1 MGKLKDRMDA
11 AYGSSTRLQRTLL
24 TVGFEE
30 LELVPGT
37 YAVKIYSDNKLF
49 FANVFCHFGLPV
61 TGVNIEKWAGDTI
74 LDRKMLK
81 VPEQIVREDDDRAF
95 IEWLDKEVEPMLD
108 F

>member
-1 MGKLKDRMDA
+1 MGKLKDRMEE
-11 AYGSSTRLQRTLL
+11 AYGSSTRLQRVLL
-24 TVGFEE
+24 VVGFEE

-61 TGVNIEKWAGDTI
+61 MGVDIQKWAGDTI

-81 VPEQIVREDDDRAF
+81 IPERFVKEDDDRAF
-95 IEWLDKEVEPMLD
+95 IEWLDKEIEPMLD